1 MYHLLQQIVIQ
12 LLLFRPVLF
21 ALADDKIL
29 KEFGNRMTP
38 EKAVSLFKA
47 LEEKFPH
54 KSLGHDKWYLV
65 AVCVARKA
73 L

>member
-1 MYHLLQQIVIQ
+1 
-12 LLLFRPVLF
+12 LLLLIN
-21 ALADDKIL
+21 KIL

-38 EKAVSLFKA
+38 EKAVSLFKV